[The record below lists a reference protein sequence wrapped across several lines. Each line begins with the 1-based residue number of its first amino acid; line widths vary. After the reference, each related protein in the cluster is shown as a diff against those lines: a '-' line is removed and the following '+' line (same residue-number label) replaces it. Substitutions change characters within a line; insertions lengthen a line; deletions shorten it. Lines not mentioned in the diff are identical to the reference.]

1 MARSRKVNTT
11 KNEIIQ
17 VATKMFLEK
26 GYSNTSIKAIGDE
39 LGISSGHV
47 MFYFPTKEHLL
58 EVLVQMMCEYQWQI
72 LRENADGGKASLL
85 GVCLELV
92 VMCVIGEENE
102 HLRDLYIAAYTNPLP
117 LAYIRRND
125 AERAKMV
132 YQEYCTDWSEE
143 QFAEAEILSSG
154 IEYAMYT
161 AEPGQVSME
170 VRIRGALNSIM
181 MIYNVPLNVRTDII
195 EQVLAMDYYKIGRD
209 ICDGFVEYVET
220 VNEQKIEEMLA
231 E

>member
-1 MARSRKVNTT
+1 MARSRKANTT

-58 EVLVQMMCEYQWQI
+58 GVLIEMLCEYQWQM
-72 LRENADGGKASLL
+72 LRENVDEGNTSIMA
-85 GVCLELV
+85 VCLELV
-92 VMCVIGEENE
+92 VMTVVSEENE

-117 LAYIRRND
+117 LSYIRKND

-132 YQEYCTDWSEE
+132 YREYCENWSEE
-143 QFAEAEILSSG
+143 QFTEAEILASG

-161 AEPGQVSME
+161 AEPGQVSIQ

-181 MIYNVPLNVRTDII
+181 MIYNVPEAIRTSII
-195 EQVLAMDYYKIGRD
+195 EQVLAMDYYGIGRK
-209 ICDGFVEYVET
+209 ICEGFTKYVET
-220 VNEQKIEEMLA
+220 VNEQMIEELLA
-231 E
+231 K

>member
-58 EVLVQMMCEYQWQI
+58 EVLVEMMCEYQWQI
-72 LRENADGGKASLL
+72 FRENAAEGNTSLL
-85 GVCLELV
+85 CVCLELL
-92 VMCVIGEENE
+92 VMAVIGEENM
-102 HLRDLYIAAYTNPLP
+102 HLRDLYTAAYTNPLP
-117 LAYIRRND
+117 LAYIRKND

-132 YQEYCTDWSEE
+132 YQEYCKDWNEE
-143 QFAEAEILSSG
+143 QFTEAEILASG
-154 IEYAMYT
+154 IEYAIYT
-161 AEPGQVSME
+161 AEPGRGSME

-195 EQVLAMDYYKIGRD
+195 EQVLTSDYHKIGRD
-209 ICDGFVEYVET
+209 ICEGFVEYVET
-220 VNEQKIEEMLA
+220 VNEQMMKEMLGQ
-231 E
+231 